1 MADAGT
7 LSTDSATS
15 HREACVNF
23 MTVLAAAQRAFDAKQ
38 FDVAAGK
45 LRAAQA
51 VVARVAVAS
60 R

>member
-1 MADAGT
+1 MADAAT
-7 LSTDSATS
+7 FSTDRATS
-15 HREACVNF
+15 HREACINF

-38 FDVAAGK
+38 FDVAASK

-51 VVARVAVAS
+51 VVARVAGAG